1 MKKKTKFKTTLKYN
15 FVKKKLNSKSL
26 RKIIMILKSE
36 NNLSILANL
45 SDKNIKKYLEIVVR
59 QNNMELFVVNNP
71 DLIGYAIIAQK
82 PKYLISNFKKLQ
94 ISFLLDLFSRL
105 KFLTLIN
112 IFISIFNIDLL
123 FISKKKRE
131 IINKSVNLNLL
142 GIEKKYQGAGIGA
155 KFLRSILKKTSY
167 KSKYIT
173 CETNNNRSTKF
184 YEKKLKFKSI
194 GWKVRITCLVNILSK
209 KIY

>member
-15 FVKKKLNSKSL
+15 FVNKKLNSKSL
-26 RKIIMILKSE
+26 SKIIMILKSE
-36 NNLSILANL
+36 NNLSILSDL
-45 SDKNIKKYLEIVVR
+45 SNKNIKKYLEIVVC
-59 QNNMELFVVNNP
+59 QNNMELFVVSNP
-71 DLIGYAIIAQK
+71 NLIGYAIIVQK

-142 GIEKKYQGAGIGA
+142 
-155 KFLRSILKKTSY
+155 
-167 KSKYIT
+167 
-173 CETNNNRSTKF
+173 
-184 YEKKLKFKSI
+184 
-194 GWKVRITCLVNILSK
+194 
-209 KIY
+209 

>member
-15 FVKKKLNSKSL
+15 FVNKKLNSKSL
-26 RKIIMILKSE
+26 SKIIMILKSE

-45 SDKNIKKYLEIVVR
+45 SNKNIKKYLDIVVR

-142 GIEKKYQGAGIGA
+142 AIEKKYQGAGIGA
-155 KFLRSILKKTSY
+155 KLQI
-167 KSKYIT
+167 
-173 CETNNNRSTKF
+173 
-184 YEKKLKFKSI
+184 
-194 GWKVRITCLVNILSK
+194 
-209 KIY
+209 

>member
-15 FVKKKLNSKSL
+15 FINKKLNSKSL

-59 QNNMELFVVNNP
+59 KNNMELFVVNNP

-131 IINKSVNLNLL
+131 IID
-142 GIEKKYQGAGIGA
+142 
-155 KFLRSILKKTSY
+155 
-167 KSKYIT
+167 
-173 CETNNNRSTKF
+173 
-184 YEKKLKFKSI
+184 
-194 GWKVRITCLVNILSK
+194 
-209 KIY
+209 